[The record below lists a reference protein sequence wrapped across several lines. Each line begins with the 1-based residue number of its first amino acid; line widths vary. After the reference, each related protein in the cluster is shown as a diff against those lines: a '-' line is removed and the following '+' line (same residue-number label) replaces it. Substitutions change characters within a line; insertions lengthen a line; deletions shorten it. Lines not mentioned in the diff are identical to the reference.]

1 LVWQFGGPC
10 SSPPANSG
18 SSLLALKF
26 RSKWLRLIV
35 GFTLSFGSRL
45 NRGYLKRIFP
55 NYFCFHSSFKNVT
68 LHEVMLRYAI
78 IFLIIALIAEAFGAG
93 GVAGEASWIAHVLL
107 VIAVI
112 FIIISFVTGR
122 RGPPAV

>member
-1 LVWQFGGPC
+1 MSAGAPNG
-10 SSPPANSG
+10 
-18 SSLLALKF
+18 
-26 RSKWLRLIV
+26 LRLLV
-35 GFTLSFGSRL
+35 GFALPFGPAQSVLFKTNLSKL
-45 NRGYLKRIFP
+45 
-55 NYFCFHSSFKNVT
+55 FCFDSSFKNVT

-93 GVAGEASWIAHVLL
+93 GLAGEASWIAHVLL

-122 RGPPAV
+122 RGPPAI